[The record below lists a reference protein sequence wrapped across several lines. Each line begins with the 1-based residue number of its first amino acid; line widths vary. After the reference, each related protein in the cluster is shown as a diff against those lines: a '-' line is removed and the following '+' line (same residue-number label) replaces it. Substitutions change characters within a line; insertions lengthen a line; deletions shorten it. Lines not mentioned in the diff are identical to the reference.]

1 MNIIQTAVSQS
12 DEMKP
17 DRQRENTIILSDR
30 SREIIRLVEE
40 LHRKRHQ
47 QGPLENTIAQ
57 TKGRFVR
64 SKRPF

>member
-30 SREIIRLVEE
+30 SREIIRLVP
-40 LHRKRHQ
+40 RHSDYDSLDVT
-47 QGPLENTIAQ
+47 G
-57 TKGRFVR
+57 
-64 SKRPF
+64 